1 MDNIF
6 VSQEHFS
13 EPTLT
18 SHLHFPSEEI
28 PYLIL
33 SDVPLSENLSGFLW
47 VRLFKGRESEGN
59 SDVHFSGTCFTECI
73 VMFHRFHWK
82 MYNWTSSDKWNKHY

>member
-6 VSQEHFS
+6 VFQEHFS

-28 PYLIL
+28 PYLVL
-33 SDVPLSENLSGFLW
+33 SDVPLLENLSGFLW
-47 VRLFKGRESEGN
+47 VWLFKGRESEGTLMYT
-59 SDVHFSGTCFTECI
+59 SVARFTECI
-73 VMFHRFHWK
+73 VMFHRFLWK
-82 MYNWTSSDKWNKHY
+82 MYNRTSSDKWNKHY